1 MRVTL
6 ANLRASSAPWLAIP
20 ILLYAGL
27 YITDASHTVP
37 SKYGVESGELAGY
50 GMAVIAPAIAGAA
63 AWEAGRHRL
72 AEAMRAASTRSFLR
86 KLIQATTPALVLL
99 LILVAGSLV
108 LARNEVGV
116 WPGGAGWLA
125 VAHLIVLPLAW
136 LAIGWS
142 FGLIM
147 PRSIAAPIVS
157 IGCWAW
163 LSMPHATSNATVRH
177 LGGFIDGASTV
188 TDLRSPAAYLVPW
201 LVAAGFAV
209 AALLLTRVRKRP
221 VTSVVGSV
229 LVASITF
236 TSGLALVNDW
246 GFHSPT
252 RARTVA
258 LVCVGDAPKV
268 CVPPEYEPYA
278 ATLHRDALT
287 PIGRLKAAGLE
298 PPEELRIASAK
309 QPLPKGTW
317 PLYWSLPS
325 PGAEGDVRSQYAVDL
340 AESAV
345 TGVAAAHGVR
355 DCRQPGS
362 LTAAWAALVI
372 GVDELSMKQA
382 MLEADWAAI
391 QKIRKLP
398 PAEQADWFTHSVTA
412 QDHCGTVIP

>member
-37 SKYGVESGELAGY
+37 SKYGVESGELAGF

-72 AEAMRAASTRSFLR
+72 AEALRAASTRSSMR
-86 KLIQATTPALVLL
+86 KLIQATTPALGLL
-99 LILVAGSLV
+99 LILVAGALV
-108 LARNEVGV
+108 LARKEVGA

-125 VAHLIVLPLAW
+125 VAHLVVLPLAW

-142 FGLIM
+142 LGLIM
-147 PRSIAAPIVS
+147 PRSIAAPIAG

-209 AALLLTRVRKRP
+209 AALLLTQVRKRP
-221 VTSVVGSV
+221 ATSVVGSV

-236 TSGLALVNDW
+236 TGGLALVSDW

-252 RARTVA
+252 QARAVT
-258 LVCVGDAPKV
+258 LVCVGDAPRV

-278 ATLHRDALT
+278 ATLYRDALT
-287 PIGRLKAAGLE
+287 PIGRLKAAGLQ

-309 QPLPKGTW
+309 QHLPKGTW
-317 PLYWSLPS
+317 PLFWSLPS
-325 PGAEGDVRSQYAVDL
+325 PHAEGDVRSEYAVEL

-345 TGVAAAHGVR
+345 TGVAAAQGVH

-372 GVDELSMKQA
+372 GADESSMKQA
-382 MLEADWAAI
+382 MVETDWAAI
-391 QKIRKLP
+391 QKIRQLP
-398 PAEQADWFTHSVTA
+398 PPEQADWFTRHVTA
-412 QDHCGTVIP
+412 QDHCGAVIP